1 MPCCG
6 CCGNGFLFGHLMY
19 ILEKLAAFCAMS
31 AIISC
36 IVVTVLI
43 SIGIGVGVGYN
54 YCFVDS
60 KTSKLTAIEQSKN
73 SKNPAKLPQSPNA
86 FPFSGESSNET
97 ETDYTTINYNTI
109 IEHPPPT
116 EESEEEPT
124 FPDVPDIP
132 VSVFP
137 ETPPT
142 FSVGVP
148 DVTILSTSESSPVL
162 PSSPSVVHPTTT
174 QAPIIHSPPGGETF
188 PDSAHHG
195 TMPKINP
202 TSSAPKISSPHSSA
216 PEISSPDSIAPE
228 ISFPDNS
235 APEIPSPDS
244 SPPEIPSP
252 DSSAPE
258 ISFPDSSAPEI
269 PSPDSSPPEIPSP
282 DSSAP
287 EISFPDSSAP
297 EISSPDS
304 SAPEISSPDSS
315 TPESF
320 PNIPPHS
327 PFFSG
332 SYRRIPTILKDRP
345 VSELKPGRLNL
356 QRLKVR
362 PLRVKTPGKFDANHD
377 DVDFGEV
384 KQIEDT
390 HYTEELKDRPT
401 VRKAKYRRR
410 KPAQRNPIIKKLTK
424 ATTVMPTI
432 VIPLKKYANLS
443 PLLSKILAQ
452 NKNVTLQFI
461 TL

>member
-43 SIGIGVGVGYN
+43 SIGIGVGLGYN

-60 KTSKLTAIEQSKN
+60 KTAKLTAIEQSKN

-97 ETDYTTINYNTI
+97 ETDYTTVNYNTI

-116 EESEEEPT
+116 EESEESEEEPT

-174 QAPIIHSPPGGETF
+174 QAPIIHSTPGGETF

-195 TMPKINP
+195 TLPKINP
-202 TSSAPKISSPHSSA
+202 T
-216 PEISSPDSIAPE
+216 
-228 ISFPDNS
+228 
-235 APEIPSPDS
+235 
-244 SPPEIPSP
+244 
-252 DSSAPE
+252 
-258 ISFPDSSAPEI
+258 SSAPEI

-297 EISSPDS
+297 ELPSPDSIAPEIPSPDSSAPEIPSPDS
-304 SAPEISSPDSS
+304 SAPEISFPD
-315 TPESF
+315 
-320 PNIPPHS
+320 
-327 PFFSG
+327 
-332 SYRRIPTILKDRP
+332 K
-345 VSELKPGRLNL
+345 
-356 QRLKVR
+356 
-362 PLRVKTPGKFDANHD
+362 
-377 DVDFGEV
+377 
-384 KQIEDT
+384 
-390 HYTEELKDRPT
+390 LKDRPT

>member
-60 KTSKLTAIEQSKN
+60 KTAKLTAIERAKN
-73 SKNPAKLPQSPNA
+73 SKNPAKLPQPPNL

-97 ETDYTTINYNTI
+97 GDTTINHNTI
-109 IEHPPPT
+109 IEYPPPT
-116 EESEEEPT
+116 KAPT
-124 FPDVPDIP
+124 FPDVPLIP

-137 ETPPT
+137 GTPPT

-148 DVTILSTSESSPVL
+148 DVTILSTSKSSPVL
-162 PSSPSVVHPTTT
+162 PISPSVVHPTAT
-174 QAPIIHSPPGGETF
+174 QAPI
-188 PDSAHHG
+188 
-195 TMPKINP
+195 
-202 TSSAPKISSPHSSA
+202 
-216 PEISSPDSIAPE
+216 
-228 ISFPDNS
+228 
-235 APEIPSPDS
+235 
-244 SPPEIPSP
+244 
-252 DSSAPE
+252 
-258 ISFPDSSAPEI
+258 
-269 PSPDSSPPEIPSP
+269 
-282 DSSAP
+282 
-287 EISFPDSSAP
+287 
-297 EISSPDS
+297 ISSPDS

-362 PLRVKTPGKFDANHD
+362 PFNVKTPGEFDANQVD
-377 DVDFGEV
+377 EDFGEV
-384 KQIEDT
+384 KPIEDT
-390 HYTEELKDRPT
+390 HYTEVLKDRPT

-410 KPAQRNPIIKKLTK
+410 KPAQRNPINKKVTK
-424 ATTVMPTI
+424 ATTFMPTI
-432 VIPLKKYANLS
+432 VIPLKKYSNLS
-443 PLLSKILAQ
+443 PLVSKILAQ

-461 TL
+461 SL